1 MKLMSFNTQ
10 HCMNFITREIDF
22 EVMAAAIN
30 KLNPDIVGLNEM
42 FDDGPAEE
50 YTNQAQE
57 LSMRTGLKYYYF
69 AEALNEDGNPY
80 GNAILSRY
88 PIISAET
95 IHIPDPNPKTGN
107 RYYETRGML
116 KVKLENGYTVLVS
129 HFGLNTDEQANGVKT
144 AIENMEK
151 EKTILMG
158 DFNCKPNDSVLN
170 PLRELMKDTAD
181 LFEKEL
187 LSYPSNNPEMKIDYI
202 FVTRDV
208 EIISADIPEIIA
220 SDHRPHIAEIG

>member
-1 MKLMSFNTQ
+1 MNIMSFNVQ

-22 EVMAAAIN
+22 DVMANAI
-30 KLNPDIVGLNEM
+30 KKFEPDIVGLNEM
-42 FDDGPAEE
+42 FNEGPDEE

-57 LSMRTGLKYYYF
+57 LSKLTGLKYHYF
-69 AEALNEDGNPY
+69 AEAINEDGNPY
-80 GNAILSRY
+80 GNAVLSRF

-95 IHIPDPNPKTGN
+95 IHIPDPNPRTGN

-158 DFNCKPNDSVLN
+158 DFNCIPKDSVLN
-170 PLRELMKDTAD
+170 PLRELLKDTAD

-187 LSYPSNNPEMKIDYI
+187 LSYPSNNPAMKIDYI
-202 FVTRDV
+202 FVSPDV
-208 EIISADIPEIIA
+208 DVISADIPEIIA
-220 SDHRPHIAEIG
+220 SDHRPHIAEIV